1 MNFTVIAMEQGT
13 EEWLN
18 WRKGGITATEA
29 GRLLTPGSKARFIS
43 EKLQAVDTASSPSTQ
58 AMQLGHIL
66 EPYARAIAEEKL
78 ERKFEPECIQSIE
91 HPWRRVSLDGLHIS
105 DTGEVFALE
114 CKCGFRYVSD
124 YKNSKSI
131 SQSVYNQMQYQ
142 LLVLGINE
150 MHLILYHDNVGT
162 NDFSNELAVKN
173 IHVAEWGGGPF
184 LVKIAAHE
192 PTQKALA
199 DAADKTWCDVVE
211 KGFSE

>member
-1 MNFTVIAMEQGT
+1 MKFTVVAMEQGT

-29 GRLLTPGSKARFIS
+29 GRLLMPGSKSRFIS
-43 EKLQAVDTASSPSTQ
+43 EKLQAVDMASSPSTQ

-78 ERKFEPECIQSIE
+78 SMQFTPECIQSIE
-91 HPWRRVSLDGLHIS
+91 YPWRRVSLDGLHIS
-105 DTGEVFALE
+105 ESGEAYAIE

-131 SQSVYNQMQYQ
+131 PQSVYNQMQYQ
-142 LLVLGINE
+142 LLVLEIEE
-150 MHLILYHDNVGT
+150 MHLILYHDNVGVKEF
-162 NDFSNELAVKN
+162 NDELNAKGIN
-173 IHVAEWGGGPF
+173 VAEWGGGPF
-184 LVKIAAHE
+184 LVKIAAHK
-192 PTQKALA
+192 PTQQALA
-199 DAADKTWCDVVE
+199 EAVDKTWCEVIE